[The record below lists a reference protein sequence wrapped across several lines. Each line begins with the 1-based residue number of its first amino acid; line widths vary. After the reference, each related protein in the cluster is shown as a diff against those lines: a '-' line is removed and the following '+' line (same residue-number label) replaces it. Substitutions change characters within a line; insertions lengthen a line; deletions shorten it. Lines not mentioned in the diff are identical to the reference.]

1 MFGKQKLSRYALML
15 VFALMATAMSAQS
28 ISGNVKDSFG
38 EAVIG
43 ATIMEQGTQNGT
55 VSDFDGNFTLK
66 LQKGGN
72 LVISYVSKPFS
83 YW

>member
-43 ATIMEQGTQNGT
+43 ATIMTLT
-55 VSDFDGNFTLK
+55 VTSPSSSRREEIWLFLTL
-66 LQKGGN
+66 
-72 LVISYVSKPFS
+72 V
-83 YW
+83 